1 MRSAQSPRVSQA
13 AKKNLE
19 VKQRLHCGKA
29 LREKAKSSKANCS
42 KAKSKKQDC
51 KKHFCISRRGRGA
64 PLKSD
69 YNPKDNY

>member
-51 KKHFCISRRGRGA
+51 KKALLHFMARSGGTPQIR
-64 PLKSD
+64 LQ
-69 YNPKDNY
+69 PKG